1 MGPRGTKSLGL
12 CRLPPRVHQT
22 HILRSEAVLT
32 ASTSSAPPTISA
44 PAFFGASAAF
54 PSAKTSILSLALAL
68 GSLGREARPFGIA
81 ALLGI
86 AVLMVSSYVAFGE
99 PTSTA

>member
-1 MGPRGTKSLGL
+1 MGLRGTKSLES
-12 CRLPPRVHQT
+12 CRLPPGVNQP
-22 HILRSEAVLT
+22 HILGSELVLT

-44 PAFFGASAAF
+44 PAFLAASAAF
-54 PSAKTSILSLALAL
+54 PSAKTRILSLALAL
-68 GSLGREARPFGIA
+68 GSLGRETRPLGIA
-81 ALLGI
+81 APLGI